1 VTNLRAGIDT
11 PEPDHALIAKL
22 SLPSDDQEQAIA
34 VLRAIEEVRR
44 VKMASARTHAFM
56 RDLENNVVRPRTA
69 VEDLGLNLLVAF
81 GLTFSSAISTQGL

>member
-1 VTNLRAGIDT
+1 MTNLRAGIDT

-44 VKMASARTHAFM
+44 VKMASARTHA
-56 RDLENNVVRPRTA
+56 LCGTSRTTWSGHA
-69 VEDLGLNLLVAF
+69 PPWK
-81 GLTFSSAISTQGL
+81 I